1 MGWFSAGPLTNPAID
16 TILADTGAAPA
27 NSATVNIVVASTVA
41 AVAMI
46 EKRNAANTVNVSS
59 QVVPVTANGIVSV
72 KLPDI
77 NWVDNERLRVR
88 LTAAITGQIQCSIL
102 SSS

>member
-27 NSATVNIVVASTVA
+27 NSATVIVVVASTVA
-41 AVAMI
+41 CVAMI
-46 EKRNAANTVNVSS
+46 EKRNALNTANVSS
-59 QVVPVTANGIVSV
+59 QVVPVPLNGIVSV

-88 LTAAITGQIQCSIL
+88 LTAAVVGQVQCSIL